1 MDIATMDVA
10 WWSAIQACA
19 QRYQKVNERGVR
31 SAGYILIYLFKN
43 EIIVSPSSDAIK
55 KDVLFHFQNL
65 N

>member
-1 MDIATMDVA
+1 MDNATMDIA
-10 WWSAIQACA
+10 WQSAIQARA
-19 QRYQKVNERGVR
+19 QRYQKINERGVR

-43 EIIVSPSSDAIK
+43 EIIVSPTSDAIK